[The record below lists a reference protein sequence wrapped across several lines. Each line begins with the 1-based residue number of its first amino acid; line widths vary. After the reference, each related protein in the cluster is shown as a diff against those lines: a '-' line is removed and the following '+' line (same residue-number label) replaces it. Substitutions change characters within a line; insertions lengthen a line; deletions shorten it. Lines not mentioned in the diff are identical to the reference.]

1 MTKKTKNVKKT
12 KSLTSMQ
19 VEEELKREIYKS
31 KYKTI
36 LKSTIYSLIT
46 IAAIAV
52 LIATLVLPVLEVNSS
67 SMSPT
72 VNEGEIVVAIK
83 DTSLSTGDVVAFYH
97 GNKILVKR
105 VIAKAGS
112 WVNIDKDGNVY
123 VDGAQLN
130 ESYLKEKSLGEYDI
144 EFPYQVPDGSYFVL
158 GDERTTSIDSRN
170 KEIGSIS
177 KENIIGKIIFRVW
190 PIDVFGLIN

>member
-1 MTKKTKNVKKT
+1 MTKKQKDKIKNI
-12 KSLTSMQ
+12 SLTSKQ

-31 KYKTI
+31 KYKTV

-46 IAAIAV
+46 IAAVAV

-67 SMSPT
+67 SMAPT
-72 VNEGEIVVAIK
+72 VNEGEIVVSIK
-83 DTSLSTGDVVAFYH
+83 DKNLNTGDVVAFYH

-112 WVNIDKDGNVY
+112 WVNIDKGGNVY
-123 VDGAQLN
+123 VDGSILD
-130 ESYLKEKSLGEYDI
+130 EPYLKEKSLGEYDI

-158 GDERTTSIDSRN
+158 GDERETSIDSRN

-177 KENIIGKIIFRVW
+177 KDNIIGKIIFRVW
-190 PIDVFGLIN
+190 PMDMFGLIN

>member
-1 MTKKTKNVKKT
+1 MTKKQKDKIKNI
-12 KSLTSMQ
+12 SLTSKQ

-31 KYKTI
+31 KYKTV

-46 IAAIAV
+46 IAAVAV

-67 SMSPT
+67 SMAPT
-72 VNEGEIVVAIK
+72 VNEGEIVVSIK
-83 DTSLSTGDVVAFYH
+83 DKNLNTGDVVAFYH

-112 WVNIDKDGNVY
+112 WVNIDKGGNVY
-123 VDGAQLN
+123 VDGSILD
-130 ESYLKEKSLGEYDI
+130 EPYLKEKSLGEYDI

-177 KENIIGKIIFRVW
+177 KENIIGKIFFRVW
-190 PIDVFGLIN
+190 PMDMFGLIN